1 MSEYRRK
8 LRSSSRNNLVA
19 DDNDEEEE
27 EEQQQEKIK
36 QEPTEEDDLLH
47 REDPESPKTPPTQSI
62 GPYFPPSPFGRKRHQ
77 PHGDRF
83 IPTRDRNLAH
93 DFQMMDSSPSNSSRR
108 SNDTSGSDTPNANR
122 DSRRYSAYFRAEVL
136 DDPTAADE
144 YVSPDSTTRTHRRVL
159 HYSNAHTTPSS
170 STSTPNTST
179 PTNSSLNTSTTS
191 FTSLNNTSSTNLN
204 TNSNSI
210 FSSSQSSSILFH
222 SRAYSPEPSHHHDSI
237 FTSAVPPVLSP
248 PPPERDTTTVLE
260 SPSSSRFQT
269 LPIGE
274 AGRRILLSSDRLS
287 RHISPTAI
295 KILDAPELQD
305 DFYLNLVDWGIND
318 CLAVGLGS
326 CVYLWNSNTSRVTKL
341 CDFVTD
347 TVTSVNWAGAGNI
360 LAVGTNTGRAV
371 LYDTEHSKRLRTWSN
386 HSSRIGAMAWLSNIL
401 STGGRDHTI
410 YHHDVRSPAP
420 HFRKL
425 AGHMQE
431 ICGMK
436 WNTEGTM
443 LATGGNDNNLLVWD
457 SHENLLMHRFAE
469 HTAAVKAI
477 SWNPHKRGVL
487 VSGGGTA
494 DKTIKFWN
502 TISGT
507 LTHSYDTGSQVCN
520 IAYSKKTDD
529 IVSTHGYANN
539 AVSSSNQVI
548 VWKADKMQRIATLT
562 GHASRVLYMSMSSD
576 GSTVVTGAGDE
587 TLRFWDVFSSVENP
601 RADPED
607 RQSCL
612 R

>member
-1 MSEYRRK
+1 
-8 LRSSSRNNLVA
+8 
-19 DDNDEEEE
+19 
-27 EEQQQEKIK
+27 
-36 QEPTEEDDLLH
+36 
-47 REDPESPKTPPTQSI
+47 
-62 GPYFPPSPFGRKRHQ
+62 
-77 PHGDRF
+77 
-83 IPTRDRNLAH
+83 
-93 DFQMMDSSPSNSSRR
+93 MMDSSPSNSSRR
-108 SNDTSGSDTPNANR
+108 SNDTNGSDTPNANR

-170 STSTPNTST
+170 SSTSTPNAST

-191 FTSLNNTSSTNLN
+191 FTSLNNISTTTNLN

-210 FSSSQSSSILFH
+210 FSSTQSSSILFH
-222 SRAYSPEPSHHHDSI
+222 ARAAYSPDEPTHHDSI
-237 FTSAVPPVLSP
+237 FTSSAAAVPPVLLSP
-248 PPPERDTTTVLE
+248 SPPERDNNTTTRLE

-386 HSSRIGAMAWLSNIL
+386 HSSRIG
-401 STGGRDHTI
+401 
-410 YHHDVRSPAP
+410 
-420 HFRKL
+420 
-425 AGHMQE
+425 
-431 ICGMK
+431 
-436 WNTEGTM
+436 
-443 LATGGNDNNLLVWD
+443 
-457 SHENLLMHRFAE
+457 
-469 HTAAVKAI
+469 
-477 SWNPHKRGVL
+477 
-487 VSGGGTA
+487 
-494 DKTIKFWN
+494 KFYF
-502 TISGT
+502 T
-507 LTHSYDTGSQVCN
+507 
-520 IAYSKKTDD
+520 
-529 IVSTHGYANN
+529 
-539 AVSSSNQVI
+539 
-548 VWKADKMQRIATLT
+548 
-562 GHASRVLYMSMSSD
+562 
-576 GSTVVTGAGDE
+576 
-587 TLRFWDVFSSVENP
+587 
-601 RADPED
+601 
-607 RQSCL
+607 
-612 R
+612 

>member
-1 MSEYRRK
+1 
-8 LRSSSRNNLVA
+8 
-19 DDNDEEEE
+19 
-27 EEQQQEKIK
+27 
-36 QEPTEEDDLLH
+36 
-47 REDPESPKTPPTQSI
+47 
-62 GPYFPPSPFGRKRHQ
+62 
-77 PHGDRF
+77 
-83 IPTRDRNLAH
+83 
-93 DFQMMDSSPSNSSRR
+93 MMDSSPSNSSRR
-108 SNDTSGSDTPNANR
+108 SNDTSGSDTPNSNR
-122 DSRRYSAYFRAEVL
+122 DSRRFSAFFRAEVL

-159 HYSNAHTTPSS
+159 HYSHI
-170 STSTPNTST
+170 STPQNTSNAST
-179 PTNSSLNTSTTS
+179 PTNTTNTTS
-191 FTSLNNTSSTNLN
+191 FNNTPTIITSNINLH
-204 TNSNSI
+204 SPSI
-210 FSSSQSSSILFH
+210 FSSSQSSTLYA
-222 SRAYSPEPSHHHDSI
+222 RAYSPEPNDSI
-237 FTSAVPPVLSP
+237 FTSSVPPVLSP
-248 PPPERDTTTVLE
+248 SPPERDTTAILE

-287 RHISPTAI
+287 RQIGSTAI

-360 LAVGTNTGRAV
+360 LAVGTNSGRAV

-386 HSSRIGAMAWLSNIL
+386 HTSRIGAMAWLSNIL

-420 HFRKL
+420 NFRKL
-425 AGHMQE
+425 SGHMQE

-443 LATGGNDNNLLVWD
+443 LASGGNDNHLLVWD
-457 SHENLLMHRFAE
+457 SHESSLMHRFTE

-587 TLRFWDVFSSVENP
+587 TLRFWDVFSSVENT